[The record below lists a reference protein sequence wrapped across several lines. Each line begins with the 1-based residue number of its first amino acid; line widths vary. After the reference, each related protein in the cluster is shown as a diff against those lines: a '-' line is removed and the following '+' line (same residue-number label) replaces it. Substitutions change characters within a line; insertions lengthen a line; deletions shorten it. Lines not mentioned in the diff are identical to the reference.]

1 VNNVITILIVE
12 DDDLVLATVQD
23 SLSEGGLESAS
34 TGSGEEAITLLHENK
49 SQYRAIVTDI
59 NLLGTVDGW
68 EVARVARE
76 IDPAMPVVYMTGTN
90 GDEWPSKGV
99 PNSVLL
105 KKPFAPAQIVTA
117 VAALLNASPTIE
129 AAEKG

>member
-1 VNNVITILIVE
+1 VVDVIRVLIVE
-12 DDDLVLATVQD
+12 DEELVRATVED
-23 SLSEGGLESAS
+23 SLSEGGFETVSR
-34 TGSGEEAITLLHENK
+34 GSGEDAIALLQQ
-49 SQYRAIVTDI
+49 SIDQYRAVVTDI
-59 NLLGTVDGW
+59 VLGKVDGW

-76 IDPAMPVVYMTGTN
+76 IDPTMPIVYMTGTN

-117 VAALLNASPTIE
+117 VAGLLNANPPPDNPENS
-129 AAEKG
+129 